1 MDIISLPIEIDKEKI
16 DSKFR
21 LVNIAIQRA
30 KDLSYGAKKRVQTR
44 AKKPT
49 TIAIEEALEGKLEYI
64 VGEEA
69 ARAREE
75 EKRFDYRKLL
85 EEQRRRVPPDIKE
98 LEKDLKIYLHNKEE
112 ESRELSEIF
121 SDERQTDMEE

>member
-44 AKKPT
+44 SKKST